1 MIEKYQNVAGQQL
14 TNIFMRHRT
23 WRIPK
28 SPLIMSYNVSD
39 ARRLV
44 KRDSVEPN
52 VSEQNV
58 RMSTFWRRPRSEHA
72 SDEAMHL
79 GLYGVKRCARLETRS
94 GYGLLKKRSITIIM
108 KLPKIGLIRQR

>member
-1 MIEKYQNVAGQQL
+1 MIMKKSHCVRRPEA
-14 TNIFMRHRT
+14 RT
-23 WRIPK
+23 LK
-28 SPLIMSYNVSD
+28 SQVSAFGMSHNVSD

-79 GLYGVKRCARLETRS
+79 GLYGVKRCARL
-94 GYGLLKKRSITIIM
+94 
-108 KLPKIGLIRQR
+108 